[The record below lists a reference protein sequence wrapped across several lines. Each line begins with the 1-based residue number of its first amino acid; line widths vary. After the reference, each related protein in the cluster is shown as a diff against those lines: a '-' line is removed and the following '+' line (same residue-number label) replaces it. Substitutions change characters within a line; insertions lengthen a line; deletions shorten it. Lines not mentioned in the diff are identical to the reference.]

1 MIESILHAVLSHDG
15 VVTGLLF
22 THLLASKSLLLW
34 SCEDPQQLLL
44 SNRVRN
50 KVYHY
55 LKVLPWCCGYN
66 YDAVG
71 IVSSFWRSSQSSSW
85 RGLC

>member
-1 MIESILHAVLSHDG
+1 MVESILHAVLSHDG

-22 THLLASKSLLLW
+22 THLLASKPLLLW

-50 KVYHY
+50 EVYHISRFY
-55 LKVLPWCCGYN
+55 LG
-66 YDAVG
+66 AVVITMMQTG
-71 IVSSFWRSSQSSSW
+71 
-85 RGLC
+85 